1 MTAPAGA
8 HPTVPWGQPGQPGGP
23 PAAPAA
29 PAAPNGG
36 PPINQP
42 YVPPAPAA
50 PAAPHQ
56 TVPFGPGGGAPAP
69 AAPAPAGPASGV
81 DPNQVIQP
89 GSGVPPELVGRTVGQ
104 AFQIYSAL
112 ATEWLRRTPQGG
124 GTQAPPPA
132 PGQPAPAQ
140 PGAAPG
146 APRPTAG
153 APPAG
158 DFWRDPEGSIKRIVA
173 ESVAQQM
180 APVTQASQET
190 EIIRARD
197 IALAGIPDAQAL
209 WPEMVQALQ
218 GVDAAGLMNPQV
230 WQRAADMARGTMM
243 RAGTYRAPAPA
254 AAPAAPSPA
263 SPNGPFTAAGGR
275 PSIPAGSPG
284 AAVLPQVA
292 FFVEGPSTPQG
303 GGAGGSLSAEEADVA
318 SKFGMSPQDYQAW
331 KGGVSRG
338 R

>member
-1 MTAPAGA
+1 MTAPAA
-8 HPTVPWGQPGQPGGP
+8 PHPTVPWGQPGQPGGP
-23 PAAPAA
+23 IAAPPVA

-36 PPINQP
+36 VPINAP

-50 PAAPHQ
+50 PAAPHP
-56 TVPFGPGGGAPAP
+56 TAPFGPGGGVPP
-69 AAPAPAGPASGV
+69 AAAAFAAPTAGV

-104 AFQIYSAL
+104 AFQIYQAL
-112 ATEWLRRTPQGG
+112 ATEWIRRTPQGG
-124 GTQAPPPA
+124 GTQAPPSA

-140 PGAAPG
+140 PGTAPG
-146 APRPTAG
+146 APRPA
-153 APPAG
+153 APASG
-158 DFWRDPEGSIKRIVA
+158 DFWRDPEGNIRRIVA
-173 ESVAQQM
+173 ESVSQQM
-180 APVTQASQET
+180 APVTQNAQEQ

-218 GVDAAGLMNPQV
+218 GVDATGLMNPQV
-230 WQRAADMARGTMM
+230 WQRAADLARGTMM
-243 RAGTYRAPAPA
+243 RAGTYHAPAPVPA
-254 AAPAAPSPA
+254 GPPAPD
-263 SPNGPFTAAGGR
+263 NRQFVAAGGR
-275 PSIPAGSPG
+275 PSIPAGQPG

-292 FFVEGPSTPQG
+292 FFTEGPSTPQG
-303 GGAGGSLSAEEADVA
+303 GGGGGSLSAEESDVA